1 MAAASFLQFKLAA
14 GKGPPPLSL
23 LPLPHGIRCI
33 TSEFAQSPDS
43 LLTNPK
49 ETKTKEEE
57 KKKEEKE
64 EYEEEVAVRS
74 KHTNLFHS
82 KVNGCAST
90 VREGTRSVARWR
102 RRERHEG

>member
-23 LPLPHGIRCI
+23 PPLPHGIRCI

-57 KKKEEKE
+57 KKK
-64 EYEEEVAVRS
+64 
-74 KHTNLFHS
+74 
-82 KVNGCAST
+82 G
-90 VREGTRSVARWR
+90 REGGIR
-102 RRERHEG
+102 RRGRGSFETHESFSLEGQWVRVDGS